1 MINFYIDSKS
11 PVPAYQQVIQSVKLE
26 IMAGR
31 LKNGDQLPS
40 IRDLAKLL
48 KLNPNTV
55 AKAYY
60 SLEAENFIESKPGSG
75 NWVKFQAGKQD
86 TLRRNMLETEFKY
99 FLEKAFSLG
108 FTLADIKKLLER
120 FINHESTNP
129 THN

>member
-1 MINFYIDSKS
+1 MASFSIDSKS
-11 PVPAYQQVIQSVKLE
+11 SIPAYQQVIQIIKLE

-60 SLEAENFIESKPGSG
+60 TLESEGFIESRLGSG
-75 NWVKFQAGKQD
+75 NWVKNQPGKQD
-86 TLRRNMLETEFKY
+86 TMRRNMLETEFRS

-108 FTLADIKKLLER
+108 FTLQDIKNLLER
-120 FINHESTNP
+120 FISHE
-129 THN
+129 